1 MNEAD
6 TCREYVLPRLR
17 AAGWDAEPRRISEQV
32 TFTDGRIISFGKT
45 IRRGKQRRAD
55 YLLRFS
61 RDFPIAMVEA
71 KADYKKP
78 GDGLQQAKKY
88 AEMQGLKFAYATNGK
103 GIVEYDYLTGRETE
117 MDTFPPPAELWARLD
132 RWRS

>member
-1 MNEAD
+1 
-6 TCREYVLPRLR
+6 
-17 AAGWDAEPRRISEQV
+17 
-32 TFTDGRIISFGKT
+32 
-45 IRRGKQRRAD
+45 
-55 YLLRFS
+55 
-61 RDFPIAMVEA
+61 MVEA

-117 MDTFPPPAELWARLD
+117 MAAFPSPAEFGRA
-132 RWRS
+132 